1 VAILRVHDCPSEHL
15 ATLVDGR
22 PAPTAARSAQGSH
35 KPHHNSRER
44 ALRGERSSGN
54 RDESHRRAIS
64 QIAGLDDALPYVAL
78 LPDGTRVHAMLSTI
92 SGPGHV
98 PSFAR
103 ATEADTLAPKA
114 GCLRHDL
121 DDARHCYAGW
131 SKPMLAALHALVLRS
146 ERVLIVEDSRELA
159 LDPPHAIRLE
169 GRPPNW

>member
-22 PAPTAARSAQGSH
+22 PAPTAARGPQGSH

-44 ALRGERSSGN
+44 GCA
-54 RDESHRRAIS
+54 ESEAAAIVTKVTVGQYVKLQVWTTPCRTWPSCRTGLVCMRCSRRLA
-64 QIAGLDDALPYVAL
+64 AP
-78 LPDGTRVHAMLSTI
+78 GTC
-92 SGPGHV
+92 

-103 ATEADTLAPKA
+103 AAEADALTPKA